1 MDNINLIA
9 KELKLKPSD
18 VKGAVDLIDE
28 GATIPFIARYRK
40 EQTGSMTD
48 ENLRDLNDRL
58 LYLRSLNEKKDDIK
72 RILKEQGNL
81 TDKILKDIE
90 RAETQTRLDDIYM
103 PFRPKKRTRG
113 TDAKDKGLEP
123 LSDYILDGKENPF
136 EKASEFLTEEVETA
150 KEAVDYA
157 KDIIAEKASERADIR
172 GYLRAFMVKS
182 AVIETSGEEENT
194 PYEMYYEYS
203 ERALLMPS
211 HRILAINRGEKENI
225 LKVSI
230 NSDDERAVA
239 YLEKKYKTGIEE
251 NDQIIFEALADSY
264 KRLIRPSL
272 ERELRNAL
280 TEKAE
285 DQSIEVFKTNLESI
299 LMQAPLRG
307 YTVMGFDPGYRTG
320 CKVAILDET
329 GKFLDSATVYPTKPR
344 SDVEGT
350 KRVLKKLIKKHNV
363 DIVSIGNG
371 TASRE
376 SEIIIGELLEELKKE
391 DGIDAAYVIT
401 NEAGASVYSAS
412 KLANDEYPDL
422 DVTIRGAI
430 SIARRLQDPMAE
442 LVKIDPKSI
451 GIGQYQHDIKKAKLD
466 DSLKGVVESTVNTVG
481 VDLNVSTPSLLSYV
495 SGVSKGLATNI
506 VKHREE
512 IGKYTSRKQLKDVKR
527 LGPKAFEQCA
537 GFLRVRESDE
547 ILDRSSVHPES
558 YKETKKIL
566 KELGYDIKKLNPK
579 DLKGIDKKARDYGID
594 KLIDITGLGK
604 PTILDILSELE
615 KPGRDPREDLPLP
628 LLKKGVMEIDDLEE
642 GMILNGTVRNVAD
655 FGAFVDIG
663 VHQDGLVHKSELSNS
678 FVKNPIDFV
687 KAGDI
692 VEVIVL
698 SVDKKRNRISLSMK
712 NI

>member
-9 KELKLKPSD
+9 KELKLNPSD
-18 VKGAVDLIDE
+18 VKGAINLIDE

-48 ENLRDLNDRL
+48 ENLRNLNDRL
-58 LYLRSLNEKKDDIK
+58 TYLRSLNEKKDDIK

-90 RAETQTRLDDIYM
+90 KAETQTRLDDIYM

-123 LSDYILDGKENPF
+123 LAIYILNGNENPF
-136 EKASEFLTEEVETA
+136 KKAKEFLSKEVETTEDA
-150 KEAVDYA
+150 ITYA
-157 KDIIAEKASERADIR
+157 KDIIAEMASERADIR
-172 GYLRAFMVKS
+172 GYLRALIVKS
-182 AVIETSGEEENT
+182 AVIETSGEGENT
-194 PYEMYYEYS
+194 PYEMYYEYT
-203 ERALLMPS
+203 ERAVLMPS
-211 HRILAINRGEKENI
+211 HRILAINRGEKEKI

-230 NSDDERAVA
+230 NSDDDRAIE
-239 YLEKKYKTGIEE
+239 YLKKEYKTDLKE
-251 NDQIIFEALADSY
+251 NNEIIFDALSDSY
-264 KRLIRPSL
+264 KRLIKPSL

-350 KRVLKKLIKKHNV
+350 KRVLKKLVKKYNV
-363 DIVSIGNG
+363 DIISIGNG

-391 DGIDAAYVIT
+391 GIDASYVIT

-451 GIGQYQHDIKKAKLD
+451 GVGQYQHDIKKSKLD
-466 DSLKGVVESTVNTVG
+466 DSLKGVVESTVNAVG

-495 SGVSKGLATNI
+495 SGISKGLATNI

-537 GFLRVRESDE
+537 GFLRIRESDE

-566 KELGYDIKKLNPK
+566 KELGYDIKKLDSK
-579 DLKGIDKKARDYGID
+579 DLKGIDKKAIDYGID
-594 KLIDITGLGK
+594 KLIDITSLGK

-628 LLKKGVMEIDDLEE
+628 LLKKGVMDIDDLEE

-655 FGAFVDIG
+655 FGAFIDIG
-663 VHQDGLVHKSELSNS
+663 VHQDGLVHISELSNT

-687 KAGDI
+687 KAGDV

>member
-1 MDNINLIA
+1 MDNIKLIA
-9 KELKLKPSD
+9 KELNLKVSD
-18 VKGAVDLIDE
+18 VRGAVSLIDE

-40 EQTGSMTD
+40 ELTGSMTD
-48 ENLRDLNDRL
+48 EDLRSLKDRL
-58 LYLRSLNEKKDDIK
+58 DYLRSLNEKKDDIK

-81 TDKILKDIE
+81 SDEILKDINK
-90 RAETQTRLDDIYM
+90 AETQTRLDDIYM
-103 PFRPKKRTRG
+103 PFRPKRRTRG
-113 TDAKDKGLEP
+113 TDAKEKGLEP
-123 LSDYILDGKENPF
+123 LAKHILTDQPSPY
-136 EKASEFLTEEVETA
+136 EKAKEFVSEEVTDAE
-150 KEAVDYA
+150 EAISYA
-157 KDIIAEKASERADIR
+157 KDIIAEMASERADIR
-172 GYLRAFMVKS
+172 GYLRSLMVKT
-182 AVIETSGEEENT
+182 AVIQTVGEGDNT
-194 PYEMYYEYS
+194 PYEMYYDYN
-203 ERALLMPS
+203 ERAVLMPS
-211 HRILAINRGEKENI
+211 HRILAINRGEKEKI

-230 NSDDERAVA
+230 ESDDERAVN
-239 YLEKKYKTGIEE
+239 YLINKYKVDTKE
-251 NDQIIFEALADSY
+251 NNEIISEALIDSY

-320 CKVAILDET
+320 CKVAVLDET
-329 GKFLDSATVYPTKPR
+329 GKFLDSATVYPTKPK

-350 KRVLKKLIKKHNV
+350 KRVLKKLIKKHKV
-363 DIVSIGNG
+363 DIISIGNG

-391 DGIDAAYVIT
+391 GIEAAYVIT

-412 KLANDEYPDL
+412 KLANEEYPNI

-430 SIARRLQDPMAE
+430 SIARRLQDPLAE

-451 GIGQYQHDIKKAKLD
+451 GVGQYQHDIKKSKLD
-466 DSLKGVVESTVNTVG
+466 ESLKGVVEGTVNTVG
-481 VDLNVSTPSLLSYV
+481 VDLNVSTPALLSYV
-495 SGVSKGLATNI
+495 SGISDSLASNI
-506 VKHREE
+506 VKYREE
-512 IGKYTSRKQLKDVKR
+512 IGKFTTRKELKNVKR

-537 GFLRVRESDE
+537 GFLRINESEE

-558 YKETKKIL
+558 YKETKIIL
-566 KELGYDIKKLNPK
+566 RELGYDIKNLNSR
-579 DLKGIDKKARDYGID
+579 DLQGIEKKANEYGISN
-594 KLIDITGLGK
+594 LMDITKLGK
-604 PTILDILSELE
+604 PTIIDILKELE

-628 LLKKGVMEIDDLEE
+628 LLKKGVMEIDDLEV

-663 VHQDGLVHKSELSNS
+663 VHQDGLVHISELSDS
-678 FVKNPIDFV
+678 YIKNPADFV

-692 VEVIVL
+692 VEVSVL
-698 SVDKKRNRISLSMK
+698 AVDKKRNRISLSMK
-712 NI
+712 NL